1 MTFTMSSR
9 IRSGRTWVAAGA
21 ALLFASAIA
30 VAQTTVRVRGTI
42 EQVDGQTLSIRSK
55 EGAMLK
61 VVLADNAV
69 ILGVVK
75 RSLDDIKQGEFVG
88 TAATSQGDGTW
99 KALEVHIFPE
109 NMRGQGEGH
118 RDWDAPQSSMTNATV
133 TEKVAKMDGH
143 TMTLTYKGGEQKI
156 LVTPQTPVVAYAPGG
171 RDDLKPG
178 HAIFI
183 AAATKAEDGSLR
195 AVRVS
200 VQRDAAPPM

>member
-1 MTFTMSSR
+1 MIFTMS
-9 IRSGRTWVAAGA
+9 GRAFVVAGA
-21 ALLFASAIA
+21 GLLLASTIA
-30 VAQTTVRVRGTI
+30 VAQLATVRVRGTI
-42 EQVDGQTLSIRSK
+42 EQVDGQTLSIKSK
-55 EGAMLK
+55 EGPMLK

-75 RSLDDIKQGEFVG
+75 RSLDDIRQGEFVG

-133 TEKVAKMDGH
+133 TDKVAKMDGH

>member
-1 MTFTMSSR
+1 MSLTITGR
-9 IRSGRTWVAAGA
+9 IWIAAVAV
-21 ALLFASAIA
+21 LLASAA
-30 VAQTTVRVRGTI
+30 ANAQTTVRVRGTI
-42 EQVDGQTLSIRSK
+42 EQVDGQTLSIKSK
-55 EGAMLK
+55 EGPMLK
-61 VVLADNAV
+61 VVLADNVV

-75 RSLDDIKQGEFVG
+75 RSLDDIRQGEFVG

-133 TEKVAKMDGH
+133 TEKITKLDGH
-143 TMTLTYKGGEQKI
+143 MMTLGYKGGEQKI
-156 LVTPQTPVVAYAPGG
+156 LVTPQTPVVAYAPGD
-171 RDDLKPG
+171 RNDLKPG

-183 AAATKAEDGSLR
+183 AAATRTEDGNLR

-200 VQRDAAPPM
+200 VQRDVAPPM

>member
-1 MTFTMSSR
+1 MIFK
-9 IRSGRTWVAAGA
+9 ISGRTWIAAGT
-21 ALLFASAIA
+21 ALLLANAAA
-30 VAQTTVRVRGTI
+30 VAQTVRVRGTI
-42 EQVDGQTLSIRSK
+42 EQVDGQTLSIKSK
-55 EGAMLK
+55 DGPMLK

-69 ILGVVK
+69 ILGVVR
-75 RSLDDIKQGEFVG
+75 RSLDDIKQGEFIG

-109 NMRGQGEGH
+109 NMRGTGEGH

-133 TEKVAKMDGH
+133 TEKVTKVDGH
-143 TMTLTYKGGEQKI
+143 MMTLGYKGGEQKI
-156 LVTPQTPVVAYAPGG
+156 LVSPQTPIVAYAPGD
-171 RDDLKPG
+171 RSDLKPG

-183 AAATKAEDGSLR
+183 AAATKDEDGSLR

>member
-1 MTFTMSSR
+1 L
-9 IRSGRTWVAAGA
+9 A
-21 ALLFASAIA
+21 
-30 VAQTTVRVRGTI
+30 TVRVRGTI
-42 EQVDGQTLSIRSK
+42 EQVDGQTLSIKSK
-55 EGAMLK
+55 EGPMLK

-133 TEKVAKMDGH
+133 TDKVAKMDGH

>member
-1 MTFTMSSR
+1 MMIFTRPGR
-9 IRSGRTWVAAGA
+9 IWLAAGA
-21 ALLFASAIA
+21 ALLLANVAAF
-30 VAQTTVRVRGTI
+30 AQTTVRVRGMI
-42 EQVDGQTLSIRSK
+42 EQVDGQTLSIKSK
-55 EGAMLK
+55 EGSMLK

-75 RSLDDIKQGEFVG
+75 RSLDDIKQGEFIG

-133 TEKVAKMDGH
+133 TEKITKMDGH
-143 TMTLTYKGGEQKI
+143 MMTLGYKGGEQKI

>member
-1 MTFTMSSR
+1 
-9 IRSGRTWVAAGA
+9 
-21 ALLFASAIA
+21 
-30 VAQTTVRVRGTI
+30 
-42 EQVDGQTLSIRSK
+42 
-55 EGAMLK
+55 MLK

-88 TAATSQGDGTW
+88 TAAMSQGDGTW

-133 TEKVAKMDGH
+133 TDKVAKMDGQ

-156 LVTPQTPVVAYAPGG
+156 LVTPQTPVVAYAPGS

-195 AVRVS
+195 AARVS

>member
-1 MTFTMSSR
+1 MSLTITGR
-9 IRSGRTWVAAGA
+9 IWIAAVAV
-21 ALLFASAIA
+21 LLASAA
-30 VAQTTVRVRGTI
+30 ANAQTTVRVRGTI
-42 EQVDGQTLSIRSK
+42 EQVDGQTLSIKSK
-55 EGAMLK
+55 EGPMLK
-61 VVLADNAV
+61 VVLADNVV

-75 RSLDDIKQGEFVG
+75 RSLDDIRQGEFVG

-133 TEKVAKMDGH
+133 TEKITKLDGH
-143 TMTLTYKGGEQKI
+143 MMTLGYKGGEQKI
-156 LVTPQTPVVAYAPGG
+156 LVTPQTPVVAYAPGD
-171 RDDLKPG
+171 RNDLKPG

-183 AAATKAEDGSLR
+183 AAATRTEDGNLR

-200 VQRDAAPPM
+200 VQRDAPPPM

>member
-1 MTFTMSSR
+1 MFYSKWSR
-9 IRSGRTWVAAGA
+9 
-21 ALLFASAIA
+21 ALAASAFGLLLASSIA
-30 VAQTTVRVRGTI
+30 AAQTTVRVRGTI
-42 EQVDGQTLSIRSK
+42 EQVDGQTLSIKSK
-55 EGAMLK
+55 EGPMLK

-109 NMRGQGEGH
+109 NMRGSGEGH

-133 TEKVAKMDGH
+133 TDKVAKMDGH

-195 AVRVS
+195 AARVS

>member
-1 MTFTMSSR
+1 MIFTMSVR
-9 IRSGRTWVAAGA
+9 ALVVAGA
-21 ALLFASAIA
+21 GLLIANTMAAAQSA
-30 VAQTTVRVRGTI
+30 TVRVRGTI
-42 EQVDGQTLSIRSK
+42 EKVDGQALAIKSK
-55 EGAMLK
+55 EGTMLK

-195 AVRVS
+195 AARIS
-200 VQRDAAPPM
+200 VQRDVAPPM

>member
-1 MTFTMSSR
+1 MMIFTIPGR
-9 IRSGRTWVAAGA
+9 IWLAAGA
-21 ALLFASAIA
+21 ALLLANVAAF
-30 VAQTTVRVRGTI
+30 AQTTVRVRGMI
-42 EQVDGQTLSIRSK
+42 EQVDGQTLSIKSK
-55 EGAMLK
+55 EGPMLK

-75 RSLDDIKQGEFVG
+75 RSLDDIKQGEFIG

-109 NMRGQGEGH
+109 NMRGTGEGH

-133 TEKVAKMDGH
+133 TDKVAKVDGH

-156 LVTPQTPVVAYAPGG
+156 LVTPQTPVVAYAPGS

-178 HAIFI
+178 HGIFI

-195 AVRVS
+195 AARVS

>member
-9 IRSGRTWVAAGA
+9 VWAGRTWVAAGA
-21 ALLFASAIA
+21 VLLLANTIA
-30 VAQTTVRVRGTI
+30 AAQTVRVRGTI
-42 EQVDGQTLSIRSK
+42 EQVDGQTLSIKSK

-133 TEKVAKMDGH
+133 TEKVAKIDGH

-156 LVTPQTPVVAYAPGG
+156 LVTPQTPVVAYALGG

-200 VQRDAAPPM
+200 VQRDAPPPM

>member
-1 MTFTMSSR
+1 MLLSS
-9 IRSGRTWVAAGA
+9 S
-21 ALLFASAIA
+21 LA

-42 EQVDGQTLSIRSK
+42 EQVDGQTLSIKSK
-55 EGAMLK
+55 EGPTLK

-133 TEKVAKMDGH
+133 TDKVAKMDGH
-143 TMTLTYKGGEQKI
+143 TMTLSYKGGEQKI

-195 AVRVS
+195 AVRLS

>member
-1 MTFTMSSR
+1 MMTFTMSA
-9 IRSGRTWVAAGA
+9 RTLLVAGA
-21 ALLFASAIA
+21 GLLLANTIA

-42 EQVDGQTLSIRSK
+42 EQIDGQTLSIKSK
-55 EGAMLK
+55 EGPMLK

-109 NMRGQGEGH
+109 NMRGTGEGH

-133 TEKVAKMDGH
+133 TDKVVKMDGH

-156 LVTPQTPVVAYAPGG
+156 LVTPQTPVVAYAPGS

-178 HAIFI
+178 NAIFI
-183 AAATKAEDGSLR
+183 AAATKAADGSLS
-195 AVRVS
+195 AARVS

>member
-1 MTFTMSSR
+1 MMIFTIPGR
-9 IRSGRTWVAAGA
+9 IWLAAGA
-21 ALLFASAIA
+21 ALLLANVAAF
-30 VAQTTVRVRGTI
+30 AQTTVRVRGMI
-42 EQVDGQTLSIRSK
+42 EQVDGQTLSIKSK
-55 EGAMLK
+55 EGPMLK

-75 RSLDDIKQGEFVG
+75 RSLDDIKQGEFIG

-133 TEKVAKMDGH
+133 TEKITKMDGH
-143 TMTLTYKGGEQKI
+143 MMTLGYKGGEQKI

>member
-1 MTFTMSSR
+1 MIFAMSSR
-9 IRSGRTWVAAGA
+9 TYVAAGA
-21 ALLFASAIA
+21 ALLFATTIA
-30 VAQTTVRVRGTI
+30 LGQSTVRVRGTI
-42 EQVDGQTLSIRSK
+42 EQVDGQTLSIKSK
-55 EGAMLK
+55 EGPMLK
-61 VVLADNAV
+61 VLLADNAV

-75 RSLDDIKQGEFVG
+75 RSLDDIKQGEFIG

-133 TEKVAKMDGH
+133 TEKIVKMDGH
-143 TMTLTYKGGEQKI
+143 MMILGYKGGEQKI

-195 AVRVS
+195 AARVS